1 MDGGVIVADSCM
13 QDIKKHVDGSLQERL
28 NRLELQLNGNMNRKV
43 KGMENQLNSK
53 ITSLES
59 TAGKDTGSW
68 KVPFLIIVILL
79 IGAAI
84 GMFVFYKQLLKKHI
98 L

>member
-1 MDGGVIVADSCM
+1 MCGQV
-13 QDIKKHVDGSLQERL
+13 IKKHVDGSLQGRL
-28 NRLELQLNGNMNRKV
+28 DRLELQLNGNMNRKV
-43 KGMENQLNSK
+43 KGMEKQLNSK

-59 TAGKDTGSW
+59 VAGKDTGGW
-68 KVPFLIIVILL
+68 KLPFLIIVILL

-84 GMFVFYKQLLKKHI
+84 GMFVFYRQLLKKHI